1 MKPKIPDTLD
11 SAVIQHFLKHRFEG
25 VLDELAISNFK
36 LPMRATKSRILAFH
50 GFSGHSRQADMKHL
64 GNSLR
69 AAWHFFSAI
78 DLPNHGQSVAPNE
91 EEMRGKI
98 PSMIPL
104 VRAVH
109 AATYKAL
116 SLKSDRPLPL
126 YLMGYSAGAI
136 ALLTFLQRFPSV
148 QKYIAGV
155 VIIGGAFEVDQ
166 NARTWLLEHPHLAR
180 VIDVFES
187 KSGLSHVLDYSL
199 DLVSRCY
206 PDVLIS
212 ELSERYPDDVL
223 EHKKAVDL
231 RTATVL
237 HLAAKRAR
245 NNMHLITVPILFLH
259 GAKDPVAG
267 VNAAIQAFED
277 CGTPPDKKQKKIY
290 ENGDHHIIAQ
300 AVPDILEW
308 VEREHKRAT
317 YERIVY
323 QEGLIKDMVKIS
335 SVFFVLLSSWLAELQ
350 HALVQLFT
358 IFRAML
364 ARWLDKLMFW
374 K

>member
-11 SAVIQHFLKHRFEG
+11 SAVIQHFLKQRFEG

-36 LPMRATKSRILAFH
+36 LPMRATKTRILAFH
-50 GFSGHSRQADMKHL
+50 GYSGHSRQADMKHL

-69 AAWHFFSAI
+69 AGWHFFSAI
-78 DLPNHGQSVAPNE
+78 DLPNHGQSVAPGE

-126 YLMGYSAGAI
+126 YLMAYSAGAI
-136 ALLTFLQRFPSV
+136 ALLMFLQRFPAV

-155 VIIGGAFEVDQ
+155 IIIAGAFEVDQ
-166 NARTWLLEHPHLAR
+166 NARAWLQEHPYLAR
-180 VIDVFES
+180 IIDTLES
-187 KSGLSHVLDYSL
+187 KRGLSHVLDYSL

-237 HLAAKRAR
+237 HLASKRTR

-267 VNAAIQAFED
+267 VAAAIQAFED
-277 CGTPPDKKQKKIY
+277 CGTAPDKKQKKIY
-290 ENGDHHIIAQ
+290 ENSDHHIIAQ

-350 HALVQLFT
+350 HAILQLFS

-364 ARWLDKLMFW
+364 TRLLNKLMFW